1 MSIYREGQD
10 FSQIRTKIAFLI
22 MLAEAEW
29 TFWGR
34 RVCFWWCNIQHTFC
48 VNEGR
53 IVWWTCQRSLVQ
65 QRGRVRSS
73 HAYFLCFVSLDSKK
87 AACSQMF
94 SLLIWILTD
103 ATCTCHACE
112 CSNQVK
118 VGLFSQNLAGTAVAG
133 WTTRRSQ
140 RKGRSLI
147 WQFVPVV
154 CDVCTKVTVFSR
166 WNRMCEKSFS
176 DELVL

>member
-1 MSIYREGQD
+1 
-10 FSQIRTKIAFLI
+10 

-154 CDVCTKVTVFSR
+154 CDVCTKVSFLTLKPYVWEILLWWISPIKIKVKTRFNAS
-166 WNRMCEKSFS
+166 EKLSKCNI
-176 DELVL
+176 